1 MPHGTIPPKCAR
13 SGATLIAKPW
23 SVTQRFTRTPSAPI
37 FFSSG
42 ALADPDADAS
52 LGAMGGD
59 AELGERGNHPAF
71 ERMDEAA
78 DVLPA
83 LFEVEHH
90 VADPLARAV
99 IGVAAA
105 AAGFVD
111 RKAERIAELGGVGAG
126 AGGEQGRVLEQPD
139 ALARAYRRGSPRRA
153 PP

>member
-1 MPHGTIPPKCAR
+1 M
-13 SGATLIAKPW
+13 SAKPW

-37 FFSSG
+37 FASSAPSPTQIPMRPGG
-42 ALADPDADAS
+42 AVR
-52 LGAMGGD
+52 GN
-59 AELGERGNHPAF
+59 AELGERVDHPAF

-90 VADPLARAV
+90 IADPLAGPV

-105 AAGFVD
+105 AAGLVH
-111 RKAERIAELGGVGAG
+111 REILRVEQLGGIGAG

-139 ALARAYRRGSPRRA
+139 AFARGARRGSRA
-153 PP
+153 ARSSMNASASA